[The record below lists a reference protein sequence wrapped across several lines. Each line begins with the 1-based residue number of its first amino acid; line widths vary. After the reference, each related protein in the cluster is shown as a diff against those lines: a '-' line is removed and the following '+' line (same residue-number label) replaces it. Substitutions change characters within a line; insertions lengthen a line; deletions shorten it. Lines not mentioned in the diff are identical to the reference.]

1 MNIFVPDLV
10 IEESDVKKIVDVS
23 CAIPEGRKESYTKGL
38 MFGFSGDFFDGAKY
52 PDFPQIENAV
62 RYLAVKCGRTCL
74 QHE

>member
-1 MNIFVPDLV
+1 MNIFRSRFV

-52 PDFPQIENAV
+52 PDSTDRKCSKDIWQWNVEN
-62 RYLAVKCGRTCL
+62 LFTT
-74 QHE
+74 